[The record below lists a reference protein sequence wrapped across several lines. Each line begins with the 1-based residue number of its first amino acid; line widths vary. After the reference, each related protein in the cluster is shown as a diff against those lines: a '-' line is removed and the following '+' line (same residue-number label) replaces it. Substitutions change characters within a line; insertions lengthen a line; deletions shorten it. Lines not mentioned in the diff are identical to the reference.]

1 MSRQNTQEQKQAL
14 LEGHDKEKEE
24 LTTNFEISLSEGK
37 SKDPLKMKKIS
48 IGCDYYSLTWA
59 CLKYKL
65 FEDKYIRGEKI
76 FLLPA
81 DYFHLYFEFVVFIL
95 MLAITIVLVIRNVV
109 IDDTYREGG
118 IAIIGCRIILMIF
131 AMQSIGPEFS
141 TGYAKYLYTVH
152 HKQEFTYP
160 SFAKFVGLCQVVNAG
175 IAITG
180 VLFFVCT
187 ADDFGSLLTCFSGL
201 CVLTELDDWLG
212 DMILFCH
219 KVKDDDYPQDNSDD
233 DEETIK
239 KNQKTRENTMR
250 QREQFNLKDLN
261 ERLSVLEKMAMIEE
275 GDLVIYVSETI
286 NEENQ
291 PWFITLFDKIN
302 STIPWDIILPLMTI
316 PLSYLMP
323 YIQRHIMWKI
333 FG

>member
-1 MSRQNTQEQKQAL
+1 MSKNISEDKKVAL
-14 LEGHDKEKEE
+14 LDGQEKDSS
-24 LTTNFEISLSEGK
+24 TNNIEISLSEGK
-37 SKDPLKMKKIS
+37 SKDPLQMKKLS
-48 IGCDYYSLTWA
+48 IGSDYYSLTWA

-76 FLLPA
+76 YLLPA
-81 DYFHLYFEFVVFIL
+81 DYFHLYFEFVIFIL

-109 IDDTYREGG
+109 IDDTYMKGSV
-118 IAIIGCRIILMIF
+118 AIIGCRIILMIF

-141 TGYAKYLYTVH
+141 TGYAKYLYAMNN
-152 HKQEFTYP
+152 KQEFTYP
-160 SFAKFVGLCQVVNAG
+160 SFAKFVGLCQVINAG
-175 IAITG
+175 IAISG

-187 ADDFGSLLTCFSGL
+187 ADEFGSLLTCFSGL

-219 KVKDDDYPQDNSDD
+219 KVKDDDFPEDKSDD
-233 DEETIK
+233 DEETRIQ
-239 KNQKTRENTMR
+239 NQKTRELTLK

-261 ERLSVLEKMAMIEE
+261 ERLSVLEKMAMIEDD
-275 GDLVIYVSETI
+275 DLVIYVSETVS
-286 NEENQ
+286 ENQ
-291 PWFITLFDKIN
+291 PWLISWVGKVDNI
-302 STIPWDIILPLMTI
+302 IPWEIILPIMTI

-333 FG
+333 FV